1 MKEPELLLGD
11 EAIAV
16 AAIHAGVSG
25 AYGYPGTPSTEILE
39 YIIPRAKDLGISS
52 YWATNEKVAFELAVG
67 MAFVGKKTIVT
78 MKHVGLNV
86 AMDPFMSCSLTGVA
100 GGLLAI
106 VADDPG
112 MHSSQNEQDT
122 RALAKFAL
130 LPCFEPSDHQ
140 EAYDMTRSAIAF
152 SEEVRLPVVMRI
164 VTRLAHS
171 RGAIRTQPPQPQNSR
186 VSELDRR
193 AFTTL
198 PVNARKQF
206 SDLVALQPRLQ
217 EYSAKSPFNTLDL
230 SASDKTRGI
239 LMSGIA
245 YNYVREAFGGK
256 IPHKFLKIGQY
267 PIPEKLV
274 KDLVD
279 SVDELIVVEE
289 GYPVIEESIRG
300 MFGVSGKVVL
310 GKLDGTLP
318 RTGELNPNIVSDA
331 LGIKIEKPEWP
342 AFDELPGRPPALCK
356 GCPHADAFNAL
367 NDALSG
373 YKSHNV
379 FGDIGCYTLGY
390 YEPFNAIDACLE
402 MGASVAMAVGAAQ
415 GGAFPVV
422 GVIGDSTFTHSGLTG
437 LITAVS
443 ENANVNILILDND
456 TTGMTGGQKSSSVGE
471 ALVKLVHGTGINPDH
486 VRILNPMPKNRE
498 SNANVLR
505 EEIEYTGPS
514 VIIFQRPCIQI

>member
-39 YIIPRAKDLGISS
+39 YIIPKAKDFGIHS

-86 AMDPFMSCSLTGVA
+86 AMDPFMSCSLTGVS

-106 VADDPG
+106 IADDPG

-122 RALAKFAL
+122 RALTKFAL

-140 EAYDMTRSAIAF
+140 EAYDMTRAALNF
-152 SEEVRLPVVMRI
+152 SEEVRLPIVMRI

-171 RGAIRTQPPQPQNSR
+171 RGAIRTQPSQPQNSR
-186 VSELDRR
+186 VTELDRR

-206 SDLVALQPRLQ
+206 ADLVAMQPRLQ
-217 EYSAKSPFNTLDL
+217 EYSAKSPFNNLDL
-230 SASDKTRGI
+230 SATDKKRGI
-239 LMSGIA
+239 LMSGVA

-267 PIPEKLV
+267 PVPEKLV
-274 KDLVD
+274 RDLVD
-279 SVDELIVVEE
+279 SVDEIVIVEE

-300 MFGVSGKVVL
+300 MFGVFGKIIR
-310 GKLDGTLP
+310 GKIDGTLP
-318 RTGELNPNIVSDA
+318 RTGELNPNIVSQA
-331 LGIKIEKPEWP
+331 LGVKIEKHQWP

-356 GCPHADAFNAL
+356 GCPHVDAFNAL

-390 YEPFNAIDACLE
+390 YAPFNAIDACLE
-402 MGASVAMAVGAAQ
+402 MGASVSMAVGAAQ

-422 GVIGDSTFTHSGLTG
+422 GVIGDSTFTHSGLNG
-437 LITAVS
+437 LITAVN
-443 ENANVNILILDND
+443 ENANVNIVILDND

-471 ALVKLVHGTGINPDH
+471 ALVKLVHGTGIHPNH
-486 VRILNPMPKNRE
+486 VRVLNPMPKNRE
-498 SNANVLR
+498 ENAKVLR
-505 EEIEYTGPS
+505 EEIEHTGPS

>member
-1 MKEPELLLGD
+1 MKEAELLLGD

-39 YIIPRAKDLGISS
+39 YIIPRAKDLGIYS

-67 MAFVGKKTIVT
+67 MAFVGKKSIVT

-86 AMDPFMSCSLTGVA
+86 AMDAFMSCSLTGVS

-106 VADDPG
+106 IADDPG

-122 RALAKFAL
+122 RALAKFAY

-140 EAYDMTRSAIAF
+140 EAYDMTRTALAF
-152 SEEVRLPVVMRI
+152 SEELRLPMVMRI

-171 RGAIRTQPPQPQNSR
+171 RGAIQTQPANPQNAR
-186 VSELDRR
+186 VTPLDRR

-198 PVNARKQF
+198 PSNSRKQF
-206 SDLVALQPRLQ
+206 SDLIDMQPRLQ
-217 EYSAKSPFNTLDL
+217 ELSAKSSFNKLDL
-230 SASDKTRGI
+230 SAPDKKRGI
-239 LMSGIA
+239 LASGIG

-267 PIPEKLV
+267 PLPEKLV
-274 KDLVD
+274 KELIS
-279 SVDELIVVEE
+279 SVDELVIVEE

-300 MFGVSGKVVL
+300 MFGVDGKSIR
-310 GKLDGTLP
+310 GKLDGVLP
-318 RTGELNPNIVSDA
+318 RTGELNPNIVSEA
-331 LGIKIEKPEWP
+331 LGMKIEKHAWP
-342 AFDELPGRPPALCK
+342 AFDDLPGRPPALCK
-356 GCPHADAFNAL
+356 GCPHVDAFNAM
-367 NDALSG
+367 NDALSS
-373 YKSHNV
+373 YQSHNV

-390 YEPFNAIDACLE
+390 YAPFNAIDACLE
-402 MGASVAMAVGAAQ
+402 MGASVSMAVGAAQ

-437 LITAVS
+437 LITAVN

-471 ALVKLVHGTGINPDH
+471 ALINLVHGTGINPQH
-486 VRILNPMPKNRE
+486 VRVLNPMPKNRE
-498 SNANVLR
+498 ENAKVLR